1 MDVSTERAQQRIVE
15 TKPVRPRNRGM
26 TRRPAFVALA
36 VVSALAGCEPR
47 PATASKASTASVPTP
62 APERGRVG
70 TAPGSV
76 GRGTPL
82 RPAPGHELAA
92 FAEGCF
98 WGSENTFRHVRGVT
112 ATAVGYTGG
121 HTKDPTYENVCDH
134 TTGHAE
140 AVLVE
145 FDPKVVSYEKLLDVF
160 WATHDP
166 TTKNRQGPDIGDQ
179 YRSAIFTFTD
189 AQRARA
195 ERSLSSEQKK
205 HARAITTVIES
216 AGPFYRAED
225 YHQQYDEK
233 TGTESCPLPVRRLE
247 DLSG

>member
-1 MDVSTERAQQRIVE
+1 
-15 TKPVRPRNRGM
+15 M
-26 TRRPAFVALA
+26 TRLPALLTVALT
-36 VVSALAGCEPR
+36 ALACEPR
-47 PATASKASTASVPTP
+47 TTAASKASASPTSKMAAP
-62 APERGRVG
+62 AAPRVG
-70 TAPGSV
+70 TAPGGV

-98 WGSENTFRHVRGVT
+98 WGAENTFRHVRGVT
-112 ATAVGYTGG
+112 ATAVVYTGG
-121 HTKDPTYENVCDH
+121 HTKNPTYESVCSH

-145 FDPKVVSYEKLLDVF
+145 FDSKLVSYDKLLEIF

-166 TTKNRQGPDIGDQ
+166 TTKNRQGPDVGDQ
-179 YRSAIFTFTD
+179 YRSAIFTFSE
-189 AQRARA
+189 AQRQVA
-195 ERSLSSEQKK
+195 ERSLLAEQKK
-205 HARAITTVIES
+205 HRAAVTTEIES
-216 AGPFYRAED
+216 AGTVYRAED

-233 TGTESCPLPVRRLE
+233 TGTESCPLPVRSLQARGSG